1 LRRTYLFVFAL
12 VGMTSPGKQATGDL
26 TRGYSKASR
35 INRKEIA
42 TEVGDN
48 IELQTLVLGWIK
60 DYKQQAALA
69 GGRSVAELVG
79 NRHQAHKDV
88 AARRAAKKKKK
99 EAQGDGEEESSEGEP
114 RRVQVQPEDL
124 VLRRGQLVFSNW
136 CKKLCLEVMAYV
148 DTGVDMTSLLQLSQ
162 MVLHQI
168 MEYIFDLRLH
178 GSAKDK
184 VGTPQK
190 NPTL

>member
-1 LRRTYLFVFAL
+1 MRRTYFVVFAL

-26 TRGYSKASR
+26 TRGYSKASS
-35 INRKEIA
+35 IDRKEIA
-42 TEVGDN
+42 IEVGDN

-60 DYKQQAALA
+60 DYKQQAASA

-99 EAQGDGEEESSEGEP
+99 EAQGDGEDESSEEEAP
-114 RRVQVQPEDL
+114 RVQVQPEDI
-124 VLRRGQLVFSNW
+124 VLRREQLVFANW
-136 CKKLCLEVMAYV
+136 CKKLCLEIMAYV
-148 DTGVDMTSLLQLSQ
+148 DTGVDMTSLLQLPQ
-162 MVLHQI
+162 IVLHQI

-184 VGTPQK
+184 VGTPQQ
-190 NPTL
+190 NTIL